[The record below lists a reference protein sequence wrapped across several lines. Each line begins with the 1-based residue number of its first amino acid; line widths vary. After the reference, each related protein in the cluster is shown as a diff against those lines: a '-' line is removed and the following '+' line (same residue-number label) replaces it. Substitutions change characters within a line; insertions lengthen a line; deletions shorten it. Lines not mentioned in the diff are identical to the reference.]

1 MTFYIIFINLQHK
14 LKRDYATYDQI
25 NLILL
30 MVNLKSLD
38 IHHWINAPLQ
48 KYFFPSEYNFSG
60 QIVIV
65 CCFVL

>member
-14 LKRDYATYDQI
+14 LRRDYAIYDQI

-38 IHHWINAPLQ
+38 IHHWTNDPLQ
-48 KYFFPSEYNFSG
+48 KYFFPQNIIS
-60 QIVIV
+60 QVR
-65 CCFVL
+65 L